1 MEQYLAILL
10 DTVEKHL
17 VYKSILAESMIHA
30 EVIAE
35 SFDDERFLILEVA
48 EYNDET
54 GNFIIGVELIAKL
67 PELVR

>member
-1 MEQYLAILL
+1 
-10 DTVEKHL
+10 
-17 VYKSILAESMIHA
+17 MIHA

-54 GNFIIGVELIAKL
+54 GNFIIGVELMAKL